1 MAVNPDSVRRLD
13 GRPVASILGAGAIAL
28 ALISG
33 AAAEPGLNEGEDRLR
48 TVEDAI
54 AAEEERL
61 KSLNLQAQD
70 LTLEID
76 RLQLELVDAAAEVQR
91 QETELAQ
98 LDREVQALE
107 STRTSKLA
115 ALADQRTDLGAL
127 LAALQRLSLQPRE
140 ALILGYQSPQDM
152 VLSAELL
159 NYALPGMQAKAG
171 RLKQELEDIQHLR
184 DDADTRRREIAA
196 ATESLRGVREGIK
209 RLVELKA
216 GLRRTTDEERAAAA
230 QRVQELAT
238 QAKDLQELLAALP
251 AIPVTPEIT
260 PEEGSTATAPLIV
273 RLQRPPDLKDFPRKR
288 DGVVP
293 PVVGRLVANFG
304 QTTAEGT
311 ISQGIVIETVPGAQV
326 VAPHDGQAVFRGP
339 FRSYGELLII
349 EHTNG
354 YHTLL
359 AGLGRTDVVVGQWLL
374 AGEPVGVMD
383 VLQSGRPRLYLEFR
397 RYGTPVDPW
406 PWLEARMNKVK

>member
-1 MAVNPDSVRRLD
+1 MPRLD
-13 GRPVASILGAGAIAL
+13 GTPTARIIAAGAIVL

-33 AAAEPGLNEGEDRLR
+33 AAAEPGISGGDDSLR
-48 TVEDAI
+48 SVEDAI
-54 AAEEERL
+54 AAEEQRL

-70 LTLEID
+70 LALEID
-76 RLQLELVDAAAEVQR
+76 RLQIELVHAAAEVQR
-91 QETELAQ
+91 QEAELAQ
-98 LDREVQALE
+98 LDGEVQALE
-107 STRTSKLA
+107 STRAAKLA
-115 ALADQRTDLGAL
+115 ALADQRTELGAL
-127 LAALQRLSLQPRE
+127 LAALQRMSLQPRE

-159 NYALPGMQAKAG
+159 TYALPGMQAKAG
-171 RLKQELEDIQHLR
+171 RLKQELGDIQSLR
-184 DDADTRRREIAA
+184 DDAENRRREIAT

-209 RLVELKA
+209 RLVEMKA
-216 GLRRTTDEERAAAA
+216 GLRRTTEEERTAAA

-251 AIPVTPEIT
+251 AIPVTPEIK
-260 PEEGSTATAPLIV
+260 PEDGSTATAPPTL
-273 RLQRPPDLKDFPRKR
+273 RLERPRDLKAFPRKR
-288 DGVVP
+288 DGVIP
-293 PVVGRLVANFG
+293 PVVGRLVGNFG
-304 QTTAEGT
+304 QKSEEGT
-311 ISQGIVIETVPGAQV
+311 TSQGIVIETVPGAQV
-326 VAPHDGQAVFRGP
+326 VAPYDGQAVFRGP

-383 VLQSGRPRLYLEFR
+383 VLQNGRPRLYVEFR
-397 RYGTPVDPW
+397 RYGNPIDPW
-406 PWLEARMNKVK
+406 PWLEAHMNKVE

>member
-1 MAVNPDSVRRLD
+1 VLRPDGKPAARI
-13 GRPVASILGAGAIAL
+13 VAAGAFAL

-33 AAAEPGLNEGEDRLR
+33 AAAEPGLNRGDDPLR

-54 AAEEERL
+54 AAEEQRL
-61 KSLNLQAQD
+61 KALDLQAQD
-70 LTLEID
+70 LALEID
-76 RLQLELVDAAAEVQR
+76 RLQTKLVEVAAEVQR
-91 QETELAQ
+91 REIELAQ
-98 LDREVQALE
+98 LDQEVQALE

-115 ALADQRTDLGAL
+115 ALADQRTELGAL

-171 RLKQELEDIQHLR
+171 RLKQELADIQGLR
-184 DDADTRRREIAA
+184 DDAEERRREIAT
-196 ATESLRGVREGIK
+196 ATASLRGAREGIK

-216 GLRRTTDEERAAAA
+216 RLRRTTEEERAAAT
-230 QRVQELAT
+230 QRVQELAA
-238 QAKDLQELLAALP
+238 QAKDLEELLAALP
-251 AIPVTPEIT
+251 AIPVTPEIA
-260 PEEGSTATAPLIV
+260 PEEGATATAPPVL
-273 RLQRPPDLKDFPRKR
+273 RLERPLELKDFPRKR
-288 DGVVP
+288 DGVIP
-293 PVVGRLVANFG
+293 PVAGHLVANFG
-304 QTTAEGT
+304 QINDEGT
-311 ISQGIVIETVPGAQV
+311 TTQGIVIETVPGAQV

-349 EHTNG
+349 EHRNG

-359 AGLGRTDVVVGQWLL
+359 AGLGRTDVAVGQWLL

-383 VLQSGRPRLYLEFR
+383 VLQSGRPRLYVEFR
-397 RYGTPVDPW
+397 RYGNPVDPW
-406 PWLEARMNKVK
+406 PWLEARMNKVE

>member
-1 MAVNPDSVRRLD
+1 VPRLD
-13 GRPVASILGAGAIAL
+13 GTLAARIIAAGAVVL
-28 ALISG
+28 ALISS
-33 AAAEPGLNEGEDRLR
+33 AAAEPGFSGGDDSLR
-48 TVEDAI
+48 SVEDAI
-54 AAEEERL
+54 AAEEQRL
-61 KSLNLQAQD
+61 KSLDLQAQD
-70 LTLEID
+70 LALEID
-76 RLQLELVDAAAEVQR
+76 QLQIKLVNAAAEVQR
-91 QETELAQ
+91 REAELAR

-107 STRTSKLA
+107 STRTLKLA
-115 ALADQRTDLGAL
+115 ALADQRTELGAL

-159 NYALPGMQAKAG
+159 TYALPGMQAKAG
-171 RLKQELEDIQHLR
+171 RLKQELGDIQSLR
-184 DDADTRRREIAA
+184 DDAENRRREIAT

-209 RLVELKA
+209 RLVEMKA
-216 GLRRTTDEERAAAA
+216 GLRRTTDEERTAAA

-251 AIPVTPEIT
+251 AIPVTPEIK
-260 PEEGSTATAPLIV
+260 PEDGTATAPPTL
-273 RLQRPPDLKDFPRKR
+273 RLERPPDLKDFPRKR
-288 DGVVP
+288 DGVTP
-293 PVVGRLVANFG
+293 PVVGLLVANFG
-304 QTTAEGT
+304 QKTEEGT
-311 ISQGIVIETVPGAQV
+311 TSQGIVIETVPGAQV
-326 VAPHDGQAVFRGP
+326 VAPYDGQAVFRGP

-383 VLQSGRPRLYLEFR
+383 VLERSRPRLYIEFR
-397 RYGTPVDPW
+397 RYGNPIDPW
-406 PWLEARMNKVK
+406 PWLEARMNKVE